1 MFITHCLTV
10 TLYLHNFDLFRTC
23 RTSRLRGNWQD
34 VNWHDASRG
43 HSAIA
48 EFLVKLKFSVLHRR
62 ENVCCAIF
70 IHAQPLHLSAGSK
83 DGFLRF
89 WKCGPEYRSLTPLFA
104 LPMVSNV
111 LCWFVIIINYILE
124 WVWICSICSCISHHQ
139 WVIVSTDCINFKIY
153 FTFIVTSIC
162 LSAYLTHA
170 YLKNHV
176 SSLHQ
181 IFRVCYLWPWLGPLR
196 VMWYIMYFWFL
207 WKTLRHHNW
216 ISWLKMGSAKRHILK
231 VTRQVIDLTEYC
243 IPRPTHH
250 ITIAAYFTYLHLAA
264 VVWTEC
270 A

>member
-23 RTSRLRGNWQD
+23 RTSRLLGNWQD

-111 LCWFVIIINYILE
+111 LCWFIIIINYILE
-124 WVWICSICSCISHHQ
+124 WVWICYICSCISHLQ
-139 WVIVSTDCINFKIY
+139 WVIVSTDCINFLIY
-153 FTFIVTSIC
+153 FTFIVTSVC
-162 LSAYLTHA
+162 LSAYLSICISQEPR
-170 YLKNHV
+170 V
-176 SSLHQ
+176 QSSPNFPRMLSMAMARSSSGDVIHYVLLVFVEDIATSRLNIMAQ
-181 IFRVCYLWPWLGPLR
+181 NGQCKKAWYTYSDSSGDRFDR
-196 VMWYIMYFWFL
+196 VMYT
-207 WKTLRHHNW
+207 KTDSPYHHCCCRLNR
-216 ISWLKMGSAKRHILK
+216 MCR
-231 VTRQVIDLTEYC
+231 T
-243 IPRPTHH
+243 
-250 ITIAAYFTYLHLAA
+250 
-264 VVWTEC
+264 
-270 A
+270 